1 MFHLAA
7 FASWAC
13 FDTLLSPLL
22 CLICCITV
30 GLGGVFLNHF
40 ILSLVPHYYRNL
52 LSIVTKYVLS
62 QHYKFFWKFSALL
75 KATKFDYFIDNV
87 CCYLTIRDLLSMNVE
102 SWLCLSLVEPDFM
115 LLMFP
120 GNKQEDCLTV
130 IQFTSAKNCESMGN
144 LRISFILLL

>member
-13 FDTLLSPLL
+13 FDTYLVIVVIDLLYHSRARGSFPEPL
-22 CLICCITV
+22 
-30 GLGGVFLNHF
+30 H
-40 ILSLVPHYYRNL
+40 SLFGTSYYRNL

-62 QHYKFFWKFSALL
+62 QHYKFFWNFSALL

-130 IQFTSAKNCESMGN
+130 IQFTSAQNCESMGN